1 MSERKW
7 SQLGGPNQKEFDQYK
22 DSSELYPFNK
32 KGIHNFHDREG
43 WMDEKG
49 ELFLKIECLPVTCE
63 GNDIGVYGGE
73 SAFCYHHS
81 ELSFCLGLQCL
92 LNLRVNFDEQ
102 DVYMVL
108 KYLST
113 DCLLDTR

>member
-7 SQLGGPNQKEFDQYK
+7 SQLGGPNLKEFEHQYK

-63 GNDIGVYGGE
+63 GNGIGVMGGNQH
-73 SAFCYHHS
+73 SVIIIVNYHFVWDFS
-81 ELSFCLGLQCL
+81 VC
-92 LNLRVNFDEQ
+92 
-102 DVYMVL
+102 
-108 KYLST
+108 
-113 DCLLDTR
+113 

>member
-1 MSERKW
+1 MSDRKW
-7 SQLGGPNQKEFDQYK
+7 SQLGGPNLKEFDQYK

-92 LNLRVNFDEQ
+92 LNLRVNG
-102 DVYMVL
+102 L
-108 KYLST
+108 K
-113 DCLLDTR
+113 